1 MSVDTVPW
9 KFLRRDEN
17 MRGQL
22 WKELRGSRR
31 EGSSLVFEKEKGS
44 LCGCNR
50 ENQSSREFKVGEQQ
64 NLIYV
69 FKIIQRHDT
78 YMKCAILD

>member
-1 MSVDTVPW
+1 M
-9 KFLRRDEN
+9 R
-17 MRGQL
+17 RGQL

-31 EGSSLVFEKEKGS
+31 GGSSLVFEKEKGG

-50 ENQSSREFKVGEQQ
+50 ENHDSREFKVREQQ

-69 FKIIQRHDT
+69 FKIFKRHDT
-78 YMKCAILD
+78 